1 MPQITPITLGT
12 TTFGSP
18 RTVRGGNAV
27 LFVGVDTVN
36 GAIGDKKLYVGEE
49 AFSSTR
55 ARRKAFVRIEMPII
69 AVDSTTGLAK
79 QVDAAEMEIT
89 LTHGKTLSEAQL
101 VIIRDLGI
109 AALADTSYTDEVV
122 FKRQGQW

>member
-12 TTFGSP
+12 ETFGSP
-18 RTVRGGNAV
+18 RTVRNGNAV
-27 LFVGVDTVN
+27 LFVGVDTIN

-55 ARRKAFVRIEMPII
+55 ARRKAFVRIEMPVI
-69 AVDSTTGLAK
+69 AVDSSTGVAK
-79 QVDAAEMEIT
+79 QIDSAEVEIT
-89 LTHGKTLSEAQL
+89 LTHGKSLSEAQL
-101 VIIRDLGI
+101 VALRDI
-109 AALADTSYTDEVV
+109 AASSLIDASYTDEVV